1 MKKLIKF
8 AAVSLAAAMMVL
20 SLCSC
25 KQLDEAR
32 KSQAFWS
39 GKKGEA
45 ILYCGEKY
53 VKLPKCEILSAQ
65 GKDIT
70 VTDKDVPVLLS
81 NMYGSQFIY
90 DSKHGIMSQRGD
102 GDIFYV
108 KEDKYDEVT
117 ARIKERKLDKYCVRT
132 VQDMDEKW
140 YVIDDSVTE
149 AINAAI
155 GNAQIADFNNNYIF
169 DAVYGLEKCD
179 KDILLADPGDFV
191 DIYCYEIDSDVFYTV
206 CYKNEANYLV
216 PEQYVKAVD
225 EFMQKESHKE
235 MIGAIDS
242 STDIEVTD
250 N

>member
-20 SLCSC
+20 SFCSC
-25 KQLDEAR
+25 KQLDEAK

-45 ILYCGEKY
+45 IVYGGEKY

-81 NMYGSQFIY
+81 NMYGDRFIY
-90 DSKHGIMSQRGD
+90 DSKHGIMSPKGD

-108 KEDKYDEVT
+108 SADKYDEVT

-132 VQDMDEKW
+132 VDDMDERW
-140 YVIDDSVTE
+140 YVVDDSVIE

-155 GNAQIADFNNNYIF
+155 GSAQAADFSEEYLIN
-169 DAVYGLEKCD
+169 AVYDLEKCD

-191 DIYCYEIDSDVFYTV
+191 DIYCYEIDGKAFYTV
-206 CYKNEANYLV
+206 DYKGESEYLI
-216 PEQYVKAVD
+216 PEQYNKTVD
-225 EFMQKESHKE
+225 GFIQKESPQY
-235 MIGAIDS
+235 MIGAKDS
-242 STDIEVTD
+242 ATDIEVMD